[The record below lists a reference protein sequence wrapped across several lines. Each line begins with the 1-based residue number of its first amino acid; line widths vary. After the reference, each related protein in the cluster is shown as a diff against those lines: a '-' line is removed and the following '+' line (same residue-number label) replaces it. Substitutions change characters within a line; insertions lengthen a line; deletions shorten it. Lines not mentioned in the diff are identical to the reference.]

1 MQRLRREGSCF
12 YLGRS
17 VAHAVLRNG
26 ARISNDGGD
35 ETEVS
40 RRHSS
45 RRASEMSKDEGLN
58 INQGGVMLVFID
70 GVACAKREVID
81 GR

>member
-1 MQRLRREGSCF
+1 MQRLCREGSCS
-12 YLGRS
+12 YLGRAVS
-17 VAHAVLRNG
+17 RAVLRNS
-26 ARISNDGGD
+26 AIISNGSGD
-35 ETEVS
+35 EIEVS

-45 RRASEMSKDEGLN
+45 WRTSEMSENEGLN
-58 INQGGVMLVFID
+58 INQGGVMLIFID